1 MKIKPQ
7 NLIYDVINLQIPMRE
22 ECLREVESS
31 LFFFIPPNLVIKA
44 LYM

>member
-1 MKIKPQ
+1 MKIKPK

-31 LFFFIPPNLVIKA
+31 LSFIPPNLVIKA

>member
-1 MKIKPQ
+1 MKTKPK

-31 LFFFIPPNLVIKA
+31 LYIFISFFSED
-44 LYM
+44 